1 MLTKHLAMF
10 ARARL
15 TIVWALRA
23 KPQHKPS
30 RTEPCLHLPALK
42 KDNKIDECFA

>member
-30 RTEPCLHLPALK
+30 RALLALACSQK
-42 KDNKIDECFA
+42 G